1 MKIKMVDEELMITQ
15 FLVKPSYSKVLI
27 AIGSTKGNFSTI
39 VKYVKLPKSSVHN
52 IIKRLVREGLVIESK
67 GIDARMRFYKLTEK
81 GEIIYKAILRRI
93 TGKSGRLSKTDII
106 TVLDKIKSECI

>member
-1 MKIKMVDEELMITQ
+1 
-15 FLVKPSYSKVLI
+15 
-27 AIGSTKGNFSTI
+27 
-39 VKYVKLPKSSVHN
+39 
-52 IIKRLVREGLVIESK
+52 
-67 GIDARMRFYKLTEK
+67 MRFYKLTEK